1 MESLDV
7 RSAIERFLTTARQPA
22 VIEPGREPIELGS
35 NNFALTGTAVRP
47 LLECWNAAGN
57 LTRRIAAVHAER
69 RGHLDLHTEQFGG
82 RKGSLMLVD
91 LAHPASTAATRRGWR
106 LQFREQFRL
115 ALRRQYPDWKIV
127 ELSADPDLE
136 HSLSPAYPRA
146 LLRKGSAAMAAI
158 AAAEDSQDPDGALSF
173 GLIWLDYLR
182 QREPKLSIGGLLV
195 FVPIGMEINTCHRVR
210 FLDTSRV
217 KVAVFV
223 HGAGGVEEAVHPED
237 YTNFATRVEAPR
249 TLPSSSQPEADLERL
264 IRANIQRLDGT
275 LLAEPVYSQ
284 APNMASAHRGIL
296 DLLAIDFQG
305 RLTIIEIKASEDLHL
320 PLQALDY
327 WMRVRWHLERGDF
340 VRAGYFAGLTVQ
352 QEAPRILLVAPATQF
367 HPSNDTVLGYVSR
380 DVQVEKIGLGLEWRR
395 ELKVASREC
404 LY

>member
-1 MESLDV
+1 
-7 RSAIERFLTTARQPA
+7 
-22 VIEPGREPIELGS
+22 
-35 NNFALTGTAVRP
+35 
-47 LLECWNAAGN
+47 
-57 LTRRIAAVHAER
+57 
-69 RGHLDLHTEQFGG
+69 
-82 RKGSLMLVD
+82 
-91 LAHPASTAATRRGWR
+91 
-106 LQFREQFRL
+106 
-115 ALRRQYPDWKIV
+115 
-127 ELSADPDLE
+127 
-136 HSLSPAYPRA
+136 
-146 LLRKGSAAMAAI
+146 MAAI

-182 QREPKLSIGGLLV
+182 RREPKLSIGGLLV
-195 FVPIGMEINTCHRVR
+195 FVPIGAEINTCHRVR
-210 FLDTSRV
+210 YLDTSRV

-237 YTNFATRVEAPR
+237 YTNFATKVEAPR
-249 TLPSSSQPEADLERL
+249 MLPSLSQPEADLERL

-275 LLAEPVYSQ
+275 LLEQPVYSQ

-305 RLTIIEIKASEDLHL
+305 RLTVVEIKASEDLHL

-340 VRAGYFAGLTVQ
+340 ARAGYFRGLTVRH
-352 QEAPRILLVAPATQF
+352 EAPRILLVAPATQF
-367 HPSNDTVLGYVSR
+367 HPSNDTVLGYVSQ

-404 LY
+404 RY

>member
-1 MESLDV
+1 
-7 RSAIERFLTTARQPA
+7 
-22 VIEPGREPIELGS
+22 
-35 NNFALTGTAVRP
+35 
-47 LLECWNAAGN
+47 
-57 LTRRIAAVHAER
+57 
-69 RGHLDLHTEQFGG
+69 
-82 RKGSLMLVD
+82 MLVD
-91 LAHPASTAATRRGWR
+91 LAHPASKVATRRGSR

-127 ELSADPDLE
+127 ELSTDPDLE

-158 AAAEDSQDPDGALSF
+158 AAAEDSQDPDGVLTF

-182 QREPKLSIGGLLV
+182 RREPRLSVGGLLV

-210 FLDTSRV
+210 YLDPDRV
-217 KVAVFV
+217 KVAVFIY
-223 HGAGGVEEAVHPED
+223 GAGAVEEAVHPED

-249 TLPSSSQPEADLERL
+249 TLPSSSLPEADLERL
-264 IRANIQRLDGT
+264 IRGNIQRLDGT
-275 LLAEPVYSQ
+275 LLAKPVYSQ
-284 APNMASAHRGIL
+284 APNLASAHRGIL

-340 VRAGYFAGLTVQ
+340 SGAGYFPHHAVRN
-352 QEAPRILLVAPATQF
+352 EAPRILLVAPATQF
-367 HPSNDTVLGYVSR
+367 HPSNDTVLSFLSR

-404 LY
+404 R